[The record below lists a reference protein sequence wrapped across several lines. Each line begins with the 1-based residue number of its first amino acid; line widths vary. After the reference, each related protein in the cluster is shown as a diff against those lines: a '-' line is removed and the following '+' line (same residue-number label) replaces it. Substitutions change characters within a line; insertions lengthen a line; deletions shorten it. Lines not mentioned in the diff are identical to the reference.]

1 MPCCHAPISAPA
13 AVPEVRIGCGKA
25 VCYVSILQLCGRT
38 TTDLHVPW
46 GSLNLNSCEA
56 FKEWREN
63 ERESHTHTQK
73 RASLGEPIRN
83 IKGFNKHGKL
93 SKESLWL
100 LAVLGKRKHTNK
112 SSTDTSASMQA
123 LPFNSSRD
131 SQFTKCSPRRSHFN
145 LHCTA
150 PWGRPVHGIEAVKTP
165 NFSAW
170 GPGDLKSLR
179 FRFLISK
186 RSV

>member
-1 MPCCHAPISAPA
+1 MPCCHAPISAPV

-112 SSTDTSASMQA
+112 SSTDTSASVQA
-123 LPFNSSRD
+123 LHTFQRFKRFAVHQVFPTSLPFGHAI
-131 SQFTKCSPRRSHFN
+131 FTAQPLEGERGYERYQDAGSFHQHRMAS
-145 LHCTA
+145 
-150 PWGRPVHGIEAVKTP
+150 
-165 NFSAW
+165 
-170 GPGDLKSLR
+170 GDLFMAPR
-179 FRFLISK
+179 W
-186 RSV
+186 